1 MTSHLRYTRWTINS
15 FWIFFKVQ
23 LPTMMLVIDVQEKC
37 RWQVLN
43 YSGISH
49 IIMSPISLWAQNSLS
64 RLKNIPTPEPF
75 IGKSPRLLLI
85 TELGPRWNLRS
96 LFNLSLLRFNHC
108 LIFIAIYKQKLL
120 AVESSNQF
128 NHPIS
133 NLPKLK
139 LVGLVHLSQQVLLKN
154 ISTEDIWHNL
164 WLITNFI
171 PKKCVNPE
179 NFLRSFHAF
188 WKFFGELSLKS
199 TFVFKSQGIIPG
211 FSIGFC
217 TVTRCQ
223 TTDIIWIKY
232 PQNI

>member
-1 MTSHLRYTRWTINS
+1 MYIFQSAINDND
-15 FWIFFKVQ
+15 VGDRC
-23 LPTMMLVIDVQEKC
+23 PTKMLVTC
-37 RWQVLN
+37 YWSWWQIKPLASRKFPDHNVTN
-43 YSGISH
+43 IAVVAEF
-49 IIMSPISLWAQNSLS
+49 IK

-108 LIFIAIYKQKLL
+108 LIFIAIYKQKLA
-120 AVESSNQF
+120 AVESSKQF
-128 NHPIS
+128 S
-133 NLPKLK
+133 SLLNLPKLK

-154 ISTEDIWHNL
+154 ISTKDIWHNL
-164 WLITNFI
+164 WLITNLI

-179 NFLRSFHAF
+179 NTLSGFHAF
-188 WKFFGELSLKS
+188 WKFFGELSLRS
-199 TFVFKSQGIIPG
+199 TFVFESQGIIPG
-211 FSIGFC
+211 FSIWFC

-223 TTDIIWIKY
+223 TTNIIWIEN